1 MYQFEFT
8 GRCPSKAQIIK
19 QIKIGLKTDNWVQ
32 VSWGENQI
40 TIENLNVKNTGG
52 WHTVPRLYGSGW
64 IRQHSG
70 SDIAQEIS

>member
-8 GRCPSKAQIIK
+8 GRCPSKAQIVK
-19 QIKIGLKTDNWVQ
+19 QIKIGLKTNDWVQ

-40 TIENLNVKNTGG
+40 TVERNTASY
-52 WHTVPRLYGSGW
+52 VQSLYGFGW